1 MARSVPWRRTCN
13 DLVFWRQTQALNATI
28 FILRETGPTGF
39 LLKEEGET
47 KPCKA
52 FLGDPHSC
60 TCTQFMKDRDL
71 CKHICWLLLK
81 KFRVP
86 QTNPMSWQKGLV
98 EREIN
103 EILRGITQQMRKKVP
118 TAVTRWRRPM
128 SSDSDAREVIPQR
141 DIAEDDVCP
150 ICQDEL
156 LAKRLPVTYCKF
168 GCGNSIHI
176 KCMKVWAEHQKSQ
189 GETTVKCP
197 FCREDFGPFELLK
210 YENRN
215 AEGASNQGGRMD
227 RHLGATCQSCRVS
240 PIEGK
245 CYRCST
251 CTDFHLC
258 QSCFNTPIHTQHAFE
273 YRHKRNQRW
282 RAAGRAYGAVLPQ
295 AVVDDLVNRDIS
307 DNDYDLLMQLDG
319 NTAATGSD
327 IPEEVIQSF
336 PLEKIRQNG
345 PLLQPG
351 VQCRIC
357 LHGYQLGQFVRKLP
371 RCKHKFHKDCID
383 QWLLHSRPTCPVDGL
398 VVWDRISAQMEEGD
412 SNNRNRAK
420 KRQSS
425 SETSVNPS
433 GVVQLEIPGV
443 GIAGRAPEPRDD
455 NSRPRG
461 QGRAP
466 LRRPRDRGDREAERV
481 LGSLQNNFGVNGTAV
496 GSESDN
502 HIEASMRLPGGR
514 LLHRADYQRAAMS
527 DRLAGINVN
536 PGDDHYMAIQSTQIE
551 RENIDPLDQV
561 VAANSD
567 NCHTDPHNQG
577 HSYGSQGQSSNHVL
591 QERQFNHGS
600 IFASDVQ
607 NSTDATATLL
617 ANMERLSP
625 YRELPNVFAETA
637 SQPLPLDS
645 VRSGDSG
652 RNAESQRSLSLGGTV
667 PDIPPEQRLFADSG
681 TGSSSHI
688 IFDQSQTMA
697 RGKNSG
703 QSSLKQRRQQQMV
716 LSAPSSNAERGR
728 AAQRRWSQGSSM
740 TRNRSN
746 SRDRG
751 RDNSMERG
759 ANGSRPLGN
768 GPIPKEGENLLER
781 LTLFT
786 DLYLG
791 NSPQSNPPV
800 SGHTTSTG
808 LPPRPQR
815 RPVDNHAAARMRR
828 FENDRRRNNF
838 SLEGNACSE
847 MTLRDLLG

>member
-13 DLVFWRQTQALNATI
+13 DLVFWRQTQAQNATI
-28 FILRETGPTGF
+28 YILRETGPTGF

-86 QTNPMSWQKGLV
+86 QNNPMSWQKGLV

-118 TAVTRWRRPM
+118 TAVARWRRPM

-141 DIAEDDVCP
+141 DIADDDVCP

-197 FCREDFGPFELLK
+197 FCREDFGPFEMLK

-215 AEGASNQGGRMD
+215 AEGASQGGRMD
-227 RHLGATCQSCRVS
+227 RHLGVTCQSCRVS
-240 PIEGK
+240 PVEGK
-245 CYRCST
+245 CYRCSS
-251 CTDFHLC
+251 CADFHLC

-295 AVVDDLVNRDIS
+295 AVVDDLVNREIS
-307 DNDYDLLMQLDG
+307 DNDYDLLMQLDS
-319 NTAATGSD
+319 NNAATGSD
-327 IPEEVIQSF
+327 IPEEVIQTF
-336 PLEKIRQNG
+336 PLEKVRQNG

-357 LHGYQLGQFVRKLP
+357 LHGYQLGQFVRRLP
-371 RCKHKFHKDCID
+371 RCKHKFHRDCID
-383 QWLLHSRPTCPVDGL
+383 PWLLHSRPTCPIDGL
-398 VVWDRISAQMEEGD
+398 VVWDRITAQLDEED
-412 SNNRNRAK
+412 NNRNRAK

-425 SETSVNPS
+425 SDTTVQPNGIVN
-433 GVVQLEIPGV
+433 LEIPGV
-443 GIAGRAPEPRDD
+443 GIAARAPEANES
-455 NSRPRG
+455 NSRTRVS
-461 QGRAP
+461 GRPP
-466 LRRPRDRGDREAERV
+466 LRRPRDRVDREAERV
-481 LGSLQNNFGVNGTAV
+481 LGSIQNNFGVSGTAV
-496 GSESDN
+496 SESEN
-502 HIEASMRLPGGR
+502 NLETSVRLPGGR
-514 LLHRADYQRAAMS
+514 LLNRAGHQRAAMS
-527 DRLAGINVN
+527 DRLAGINERSN
-536 PGDDHYMAIQSTQIE
+536 PADDHYMSIQSSQIE

-561 VAANSD
+561 VAAN
-567 NCHTDPHNQG
+567 NEHCHADPHSQG
-577 HSYGSQGQSSNHVL
+577 HNTGAQGQSSNHIL

-600 IFASDVQ
+600 IFSNDVQ
-607 NSTDATATLL
+607 NSPDVTAALL
-617 ANMERLSP
+617 SNMERLSP
-625 YRELPNVFAETA
+625 CREMPNVFADAA
-637 SQPLPLDS
+637 SQQLILDS
-645 VRSGDSG
+645 VRSEDAG
-652 RNAESQRSLSLGGTV
+652 RNPESQRSRSLGGAV
-667 PDIPPEQRLFADSG
+667 ADIPPEQRLFADSG

-688 IFDQSQTMA
+688 VFDSSQNVP
-697 RGKNSG
+697 RGSNSG
-703 QSSLKQRRQQQMV
+703 QPSLKQRRQQQLV
-716 LSAPSSNAERGR
+716 SSAPASNPERGR
-728 AAQRRWSQGSSM
+728 AAQRGWSQNNSM
-740 TRNRSN
+740 ARNRSS

-751 RDNSMERG
+751 RDNSRERG
-759 ANGSRPLGN
+759 GHGTRPLGT

-791 NSPQSNPPV
+791 NSPRSHPPV
-800 SGHTTSTG
+800 SGNITATG
-808 LPPRPQR
+808 LPPRPMR
-815 RPVDNHAAARMRR
+815 RHLDNHAAARQRR

-838 SLEGNACSE
+838 SLEGNACSDI
-847 MTLRDLLG
+847 TLRDLLG